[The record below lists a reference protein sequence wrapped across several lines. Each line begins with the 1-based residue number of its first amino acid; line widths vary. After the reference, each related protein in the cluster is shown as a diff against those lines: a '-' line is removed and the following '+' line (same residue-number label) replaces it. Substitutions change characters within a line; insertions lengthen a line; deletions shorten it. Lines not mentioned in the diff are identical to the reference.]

1 MKKLFTLA
9 QFGILSAMCNAPVG
23 DDECAVVDGFSKPNA
38 DIMKEI
44 KEEEEKRVRDEQKN
58 AAKNQLQIDSY
69 KQESEA
75 IELRYKRA
83 ESEAYAAKLKART
96 AENNAYTEGGV
107 DTEVHK
113 ANLEKIEKT
122 YNDAI
127 EKANKERCKALDNL
141 RQRNPRGYDR
151 SRWGY

>member
-1 MKKLFTLA
+1 MKKIYLQEEVNLKNNM
-9 QFGILSAMCNAPVG
+9 LNVPVG
-23 DDECAVVDGFSKPNA
+23 DDECAAVDGFSKPNA

-44 KEEEEKRVRDEQKN
+44 KKEEEERVREEQKN
-58 AAKNQLQIDSY
+58 AAKNQLQLDSY
-69 KQESEA
+69 KQEAEA

-83 ESEAYAAKLKART
+83 ESDAYATKLKERT

-107 DTEVHK
+107 DTEAHK
-113 ANLEKIEKT
+113 QNLEKIEKK

-127 EKANKERCKALDNL
+127 DKAQQEKRKAMDNL